1 MGILK
6 VRCPET
12 GREVSTGIEID
23 PQSFASLPDKLTL
36 STCPFCGLDHVW
48 LKCDARFVE
57 EQIPKLPGDG
67 VSVAAKEM
75 TGLRGRW
82 KWVFSGPF

>member
-23 PQSFASLPDKLTL
+23 PQSFASLPDKLTP

-57 EQIPKLPGDG
+57 
-67 VSVAAKEM
+67 
-75 TGLRGRW
+75 
-82 KWVFSGPF
+82 